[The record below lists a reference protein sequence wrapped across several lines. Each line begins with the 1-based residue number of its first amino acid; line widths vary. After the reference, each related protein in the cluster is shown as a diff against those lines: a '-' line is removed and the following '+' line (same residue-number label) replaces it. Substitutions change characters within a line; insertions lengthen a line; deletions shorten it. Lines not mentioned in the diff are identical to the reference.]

1 MDARLGRAGLGLD
14 YQDGEGEGGEGIDG
28 EWGIAMGMRDGNR
41 ENIES
46 SPSQLESSQIMNE
59 SLFQCRHCLPVS
71 WCRAHQILTNS
82 PRGNGEMRRVMH
94 WNGMECNA

>member
-14 YQDGEGEGGEGIDG
+14 YRDGEGEGGEGIDG
-28 EWGIAMGMRDGNR
+28 EWGIVMGMRDGNR

-46 SPSQLESSQIMNE
+46 SPSQLESSQIMDE

-71 WCRAHQILTNS
+71 
-82 PRGNGEMRRVMH
+82 
-94 WNGMECNA
+94 